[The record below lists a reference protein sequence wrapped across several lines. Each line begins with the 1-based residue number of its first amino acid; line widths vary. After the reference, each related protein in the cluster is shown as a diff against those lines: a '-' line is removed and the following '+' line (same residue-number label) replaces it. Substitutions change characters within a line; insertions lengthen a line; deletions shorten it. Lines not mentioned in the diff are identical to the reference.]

1 MTDGNHL
8 SNPMPPQHEA
18 NEVLRPSEDLRFM
31 GDFAVQAGDEAAA
44 MRQQAEVSKKPDRT
58 DVTNWDKKI
67 ECRFREAIHARS
79 EGEDSVIGEEEE
91 SGPLT
96 GVGVEWIIDPIDG
109 TGEYV
114 RDTKENGEPLDDSER
129 TTCVG
134 IAQFKDGVLV
144 RSVVYNP
151 FKRELFVADRELGGA
166 FLNGERLDLRQTET
180 GRLAFDPG
188 IPYDYAHWDGAST
201 DARFFEEVIGRP
213 PIDSYSAINQAVD
226 VARGNSAFAVFPG
239 NTIHDI
245 APSALMVEL
254 AGGEVSG
261 IDGRPL
267 DWQNLNG
274 AVYAANPHVHAG
286 AVRELEARAAF

>member
-1 MTDGNHL
+1 MTEGNHL
-8 SNPMPPQHEA
+8 PNPMPPRHET
-18 NEVLRPSEDLRFM
+18 NEILQPNEELRFM
-31 GDFAVQAGDEAAA
+31 GDYAVRAGDAAAA
-44 MRQQAEVSKKPDRT
+44 MRRQARATKKLDRT
-58 DVTNWDKKI
+58 DVTDWDQKI
-67 ECRFREAIHARS
+67 ERDFREEIQARS
-79 EGEDSVIGEEEE
+79 EGQDSVIGEEEE

-96 GVGVEWIIDPIDG
+96 GIGTEWIIDPIDG

-114 RDTKENGEPLDDSER
+114 RDNKENGEPIEDSER

-134 IAQFKDGVLV
+134 IAQFKDGVLM

-166 FLNGERLDLRQTET
+166 FLNGERLDLRQTEA
-180 GRLAFDPG
+180 GRTSFGPG
-188 IPYDYAHWDGAST
+188 IPYDYAHWDGAPT
-201 DARFFEEVIGRP
+201 DARFFEEMIGGP
-213 PIDSYSAINQAVD
+213 PIESYSAINQACD
-226 VARGNSAFAVFPG
+226 VARGKSAFDVFPG

-261 IDGRPL
+261 VDGQPL

-274 AVYAANPHVHAG
+274 AVYAVNPQVHAR
-286 AVRELEARAAF
+286 VVQELQTRATA